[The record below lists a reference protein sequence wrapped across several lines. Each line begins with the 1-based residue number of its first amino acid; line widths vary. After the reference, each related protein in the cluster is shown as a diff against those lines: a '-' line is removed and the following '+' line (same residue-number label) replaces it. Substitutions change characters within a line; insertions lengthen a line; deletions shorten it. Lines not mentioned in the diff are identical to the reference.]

1 MTSDNRDFDIA
12 VIGGGP
18 AGLTAALYAGRN
30 MDSAVLFESKGPGGQ
45 LLNTELIEDYP
56 GFNSI
61 LGVELAEA
69 MAGQAARF
77 GTEIVSADVSRVRV
91 LPDGTKV
98 LETGAGEYRAP
109 AVIITAGGNPRKL
122 DIPGESEFAGRG
134 VSYCAVCDG
143 AFFKD
148 VHLAVVG
155 GGDAA
160 VEEAIFLTRHASH
173 VTLIH
178 RRQEFRAQPILMDE
192 ARKNPQ
198 IEFLL
203 DTVVEAIEGD
213 DKVRRLSLRNQV
225 SGARST
231 LDVEGVFIFVGF
243 IPNTGLVD
251 RHVDHDKAGYYITD
265 PMTMMTSVPGIFAAG
280 DVRSQLT
287 RQITT
292 AVGDATT
299 ATIAASKWV
308 EDWKRDNVETQAAA
322 V

>member
-1 MTSDNRDFDIA
+1 MDAEHRDYDIA
-12 VIGGGP
+12 IIGGGP

-30 MDSAVLFESKGPGGQ
+30 MDRAVLFEAKGPGGQ

-56 GFNSI
+56 GFKSI
-61 LGVELAEA
+61 LGIDLAEV
-69 MAGQAARF
+69 MAEQAVRF
-77 GTEIVSADVSRVRV
+77 GATLVSSEVNGIRVE
-91 LPDGTKV
+91 PDGTKRID
-98 LETGAGEYRAP
+98 TPNGEYRAP
-109 AVIITAGGNPRKL
+109 AVIVTAGGNP
-122 DIPGESEFAGRG
+122 GEEEYAGRG

-143 AFFKD
+143 AFFRD

-160 VEEAIFLTRHASH
+160 VEEAIFLTRYASR

-178 RRQEFRAQPILMDE
+178 RRQEFRSQPILLDE
-192 ARKNPQ
+192 ARKNPK
-198 IEFLL
+198 IDFLL

-213 DKVRRLSLRNQV
+213 DKVRNLALRNV
-225 SGARST
+225 VTGARST
-231 LDVEGVFIFVGF
+231 FDVEGIFIFVGF
-243 IPNTGLVD
+243 IPNTRLVD
-251 RHVDHDKAGYYITD
+251 SHVDHDKAGYYLTD

-308 EDWKRDNVETQAAA
+308 EEWRRGREEARAEA